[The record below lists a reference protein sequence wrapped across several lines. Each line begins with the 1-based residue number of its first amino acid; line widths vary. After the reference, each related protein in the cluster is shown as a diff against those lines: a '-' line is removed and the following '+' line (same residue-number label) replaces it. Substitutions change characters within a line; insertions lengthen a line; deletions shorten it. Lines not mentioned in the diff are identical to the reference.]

1 MWFLLVYRRGGGGC
15 AGRIIIRKR
24 VLILAIGER
33 DYLWPV
39 SRSIQGKVAGSL
51 MWSRRSDMVP
61 TNLQIRF
68 QLGIVK
74 KLRVFE
80 CNALDG
86 AVKWSAKE

>member
-1 MWFLLVYRRGGGGC
+1 M
-15 AGRIIIRKR
+15 
-24 VLILAIGER
+24 LATLGLN
-33 DYLWPV
+33 YVWPV
-39 SRSIQGKVAGSL
+39 SRSIEFGAAGSL
-51 MWSRRSDMVP
+51 MWSRRLDMVP